1 MCWRVEEPL
10 PYGHGSVGCFSDATE
25 RGILPGVS
33 EASDIFAATKTL
45 TFDCYGT
52 LIDWE
57 AGLRS
62 ALAELF
68 GEAALDGRA
77 TEVFDAYV
85 EAEAAVEEEAYR
97 PYREVLAEA
106 ARRVATLFDVE
117 LANDP
122 DPLMGD
128 RLRDWCPFADTN
140 EALKR
145 LAARYRLGIL
155 SNIDGD
161 LLDATLRHFD
171 VPFDFTVTAENVR
184 AYKPAHLH
192 FLRFLNAH
200 GGREGGLH
208 VGQSLFHDG
217 VPAAQLDLPFVWINR
232 RGQAPPGGSD
242 GPRPIA
248 IYPDLASFAD
258 EICRD
263 Q

>member
-1 MCWRVEEPL
+1 M
-10 PYGHGSVGCFSDATE
+10 E
-25 RGILPGVS
+25 RGILPAMG

-57 AGLRS
+57 AGLKS
-62 ALAELF
+62 ALAGLF

-106 ARRVATLFDVE
+106 ARRVATLFD
-117 LANDP
+117 LAAPTDP
-122 DPLMGD
+122 DGFMAGHLK
-128 RLRDWCPFADTN
+128 DWPPFQDTN
-140 EALKR
+140 AALKR
-145 LAARYRLGIL
+145 LAAICRLGIL
-155 SNIDGD
+155 SNIDRD
-161 LLDATLRHFD
+161 LLDATMRHLE
-171 VPFDFTVTAENVR
+171 VPFDFTVTAEDVR

-208 VGQSLFHDG
+208 VAQSLFHDG

-232 RGQAPPGGSD
+232 RGQAPPSGSD
-242 GPRPIA
+242 GARPIA
-248 IYPDLASFAD
+248 IYPDLAAFAD
-258 EICRD
+258 DICGCGER
-263 Q
+263 